1 MQGRLV
7 RLPVV
12 VAALA
17 FGLLVPVSPGAA
29 PVSAAR
35 PWAAVPV
42 PDSPPTEAAPADPGA
57 AAPGEVEGGR
67 VLICAL
73 TGILFG
79 AAVMSGNALAAGG
92 AVVGAIKHG
101 CLW

>member
-1 MQGRLV
+1 MPRTLA
-7 RLPVV
+7 RIPVI
-12 VAALA
+12 VAALWI
-17 FGLLVPVSPGAA
+17 GLLAPSVPG
-29 PVSAAR
+29 
-35 PWAAVPV
+35 PV
-42 PDSPPTEAAPADPGA
+42 PPVALGTTPVRTATVPSPLLPE
-57 AAPGEVEGGR
+57 EVEGGS

-92 AVVGAIKHG
+92 AVVSAINQG